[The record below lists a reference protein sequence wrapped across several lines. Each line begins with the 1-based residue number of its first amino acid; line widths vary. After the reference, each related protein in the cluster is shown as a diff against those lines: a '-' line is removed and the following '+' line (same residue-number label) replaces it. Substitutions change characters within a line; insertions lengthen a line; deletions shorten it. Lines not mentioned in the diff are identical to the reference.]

1 MASEVRLAST
11 LRYLA
16 GSMVNDSDFDPELK
30 LVAHTRTTLCFWYS
44 ALAPERP
51 AGLWMHAMAVAI
63 TFFFVVVRMAVDCAF
78 GILVRRWGVFLAAS
92 GGAHGP
98 SFNPRRR
105 GDASAQLLHRP
116 AHWHRAAGGACAS
129 EIQPRV
135 WAPSPNFGKN
145 GEPVDFLDTMDHDAA
160 TDMDRCTRRDELKR
174 SIENAGLK
182 HPGFALQ
189 ETA

>member
-1 MASEVRLAST
+1 MDRRST
-11 LRYLA
+11 LVGAAMRLHNYCIDRHI
-16 GSMVNDSDFDPELK
+16 GIELRE
-30 LVAHTRTTLCFWYS
+30 VPA
-44 ALAPERP
+44 RP
-51 AGLWMHAMAVAI
+51 R
-63 TFFFVVVRMAVDCAF
+63 F
-78 GILVRRWGVFLAAS
+78 S
-92 GGAHGP
+92 
-98 SFNPRRR
+98 
-105 GDASAQLLHRP
+105 
-116 AHWHRAAGGACAS
+116 AGGACAS

-182 HPGFALQ
+182 QPGFALQ

>member
-1 MASEVRLAST
+1 M
-11 LRYLA
+11 
-16 GSMVNDSDFDPELK
+16 
-30 LVAHTRTTLCFWYS
+30 
-44 ALAPERP
+44 
-51 AGLWMHAMAVAI
+51 
-63 TFFFVVVRMAVDCAF
+63 
-78 GILVRRWGVFLAAS
+78 
-92 GGAHGP
+92 
-98 SFNPRRR
+98 
-105 GDASAQLLHRP
+105 
-116 AHWHRAAGGACAS
+116 S